1 MRSGGLTKY
10 AISLMTVQSQLGHEV
25 LAIWPGNRFPLLKKM
40 KVRQMKPYGKCHC
53 YEIKNALPLPLFHGI
68 RNTASFF
75 TSELD
80 GYDCFNKFFSEN
92 GIEILH
98 VHTMMGMPLAF
109 LIAAEKNGVKIVYTS
124 HDYFGLCPRVNFVN
138 SFGDVCEGP
147 SSEKCLCCNRNAK
160 SAWFLWIRNSWLLVI
175 LKKFFKR

>member
-10 AISLMTVQSQLGHEV
+10 VISLMTAQSQLGHDV
-25 LAIWPGNRFPLLKKM
+25 FAIWPGNRFPFSKKM
-40 KVRQMKPYGKCHC
+40 KVRQMKPYGKSLC

-68 RNTASFF
+68 RNAASFL

-80 GYDCFNKFFSEN
+80 GFDCFDNFFSEN
-92 GIEILH
+92 GIEVLH

-138 SFGDVCEGP
+138 SYGEVCEGA
-147 SSEKCLCCNRNAK
+147 SSEKCCFCNRNAK
-160 SAWFLWIRNSWLLVI
+160 SIWFLWIRNSRLLVI
-175 LKKFFKR
+175 LKKIFKR